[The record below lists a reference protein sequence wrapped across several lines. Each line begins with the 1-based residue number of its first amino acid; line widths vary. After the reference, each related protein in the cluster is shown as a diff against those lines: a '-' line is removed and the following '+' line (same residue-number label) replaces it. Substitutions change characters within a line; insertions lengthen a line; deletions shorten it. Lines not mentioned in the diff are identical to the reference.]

1 MNPELVKILEYLI
14 KVNPYNRSTAFEI
27 LKSPLFD
34 KMKNEITKSK
44 VFKKLQINIDSDD
57 AYDYESDRSTKYN
70 IEDLTN

>member
-1 MNPELVKILEYLI
+1 
-14 KVNPYNRSTAFEI
+14 
-27 LKSPLFD
+27 
-34 KMKNEITKSK
+34 MKNEITKSK